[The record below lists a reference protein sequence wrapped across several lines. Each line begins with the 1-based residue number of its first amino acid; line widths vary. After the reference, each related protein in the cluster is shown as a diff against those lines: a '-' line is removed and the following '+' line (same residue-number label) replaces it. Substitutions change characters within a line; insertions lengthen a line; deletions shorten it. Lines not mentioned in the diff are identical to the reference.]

1 VTGRQTT
8 LAVATADVERIREAS
23 RWCWDRSGLRDT
35 PIRLLGTRVASL
47 TAEEERE
54 LRLL

>member
-8 LAVATADVERIREAS
+8 LAVATSDADAIHAAS
-23 RWCWDRSGLRDT
+23 VWCWHRSAMAGV

-47 TAEEERE
+47 TAEVERE
-54 LRLL
+54 LKLF